1 MKDRSGIQGVAS
13 NPVLV
18 GAVTVLVI
26 LVAVFLAYNANNGLP
41 FVSTYDIKAK
51 VPNAQALVKGNEV
64 RIGGARVGVVKS
76 VKPIELENE
85 NCTPNERG
93 APGARLEGCF
103 GAELSL
109 SLDKIAEPV
118 PVNSTLVIRPKS
130 PLGLKYVQIEPGDS
144 KRGFKAGETIP
155 IAASRPESVDIDEF
169 FSMFDE
175 KTRYAIR
182 KNEAGFGNA
191 FAGRG
196 PQLNAA
202 FGSLRKLAESAQKPL
217 ANLVAPSTNFGG
229 FWRALEAFNATVAPV
244 AEINGTLFV
253 ALDRTFA
260 AFARVSRPF
269 IQETISKGPETLDTA
284 IEDLPAIDP
293 FLESSERFFTAF
305 KPGAAALADSSPI
318 LNESEVAG
326 IPVLKASPVF
336 NAQLEPTADALL
348 AFQEAP
354 GVFNGL
360 DLLIDT
366 NEVLDPGIRFIGP
379 AQYTCNYLTLAF
391 GNVADA
397 FSESNGQANWAGA
410 LALEPPTGPNNEG
423 GAASAPANGPERDN
437 HLHYNPYPNTA
448 SPGQSPKECEAG
460 NEPYTKGVTTIGN
473 APGNQGLE
481 TRGQLKEGE

>member
-1 MKDRSGIQGVAS
+1 MKDRSGIQGIAS

-41 FVSTYDIKAK
+41 FVSTYDLKAK

-76 VKPIELENE
+76 VKPVELENG
-85 NCTPNERG
+85 NF
-93 APGARLEGCF
+93 A
-103 GAELSL
+103 AELSL
-109 SLDKIAEPV
+109 SLDKIADPV
-118 PVNSTLVIRPKS
+118 PVDSTLVIRPRS

-144 KRGFKAGETIP
+144 SQGFKAGETIP
-155 IAASRPESVDIDEF
+155 VSASRPESVDIDEF
-169 FSMFDE
+169 FSMFDK
-175 KTRYAIR
+175 KTRDAIR
-182 KNEAGFGNA
+182 QNEAGFGNA

-196 PQLNAA
+196 PELNAA
-202 FGSLRKLAESAQKPL
+202 FGTLRLLAENAQAPL

-229 FWRALEAFNATVAPV
+229 FWRALEAFNATLAPV
-244 AEINGTLFV
+244 AEINGNLFV

-284 IEDLPAIDP
+284 IEDLPAINP
-293 FLESSERFFTAF
+293 FLHSTEQFFIAF
-305 KPGAAALADSSPI
+305 KPGSKALADSSPI
-318 LNESEVAG
+318 LNAAEVAG

-336 NAQLEPTADALL
+336 QAQLEPTADALL

-354 GVFNGL
+354 GVMSNL
-360 DLLIDT
+360 SLLIDT
-366 NEVLDPGIRFIGP
+366 NETLGPPIKFIAP
-379 AQYTCNYLTLAF
+379 AQSTCNYLTLAF
-391 GNVADA
+391 GNVADVL
-397 FSESNGQANWAGA
+397 SENNGKANWAGA
-410 LALEPPTGPNNEG
+410 LALEPASGPNNEG
-423 GAASAPANGPERDN
+423 GAASAPANGPDRDN
-437 HLHYNPYPNTA
+437 HLHFNPYPNTA
-448 SPGQSPKECEAG
+448 SPGQSPQECEAG

>member
-41 FVSTYDIKAK
+41 FVSTYDLKAK

-64 RIGGARVGVVKS
+64 RIGGARVGVVKA
-76 VKPIELENE
+76 VKAIELKGE
-85 NCTPNERG
+85 NCTPNERV
-93 APGARLEGCF
+93 AQRREGCF

-109 SLDKIAEPV
+109 SLDKVAEPL

-144 KRGFKAGETIP
+144 KQGFKAGETIP

-175 KTRYAIR
+175 KTRNAIR

-202 FGSLRKLAESAQKPL
+202 FGSLRKLAESAQEPL
-217 ANLVAPSTNFGG
+217 ASLVAPSTNFGG
-229 FWRALEAFNATVAPV
+229 FWRALEALNATVAPV
-244 AEINGTLFV
+244 AEINGTLFI

-305 KPGAAALADSSPI
+305 APGAAALADSSPI
-318 LNESEVAG
+318 LNAAEVAG

-360 DLLIDT
+360 DLLINT
-366 NEVLDPGIRFIGP
+366 NEVLEPGIRFIGP

-391 GNVADA
+391 GNVADVL
-397 FSESNGQANWAGA
+397 SETNGQANWAGA
-410 LALEPPTGPNNEG
+410 LALEPPSGPNNEG

-448 SPGQSPKECEAG
+448 SPGQTNECEAG
-460 NEPYTKGVTTIGN
+460 NEPYEKGKTVIGN
-473 APGNQGLE
+473 VPGNQGTA